1 MAYQLTNGILTVDI
15 AEPGEG
21 YRETRFEWNGLIT
34 GITLLDGGH
43 SFCTSENLT
52 EGQGGGMGLCHEF
65 GIKEAIGYQDTK
77 PGEQFP
83 KLGVGL
89 LTRTDEG
96 PYFFYKDYPVQPF
109 KVEIEQKSPEEI
121 TFRTLPEECE
131 GYAALL
137 EKRISID
144 GQSLSIEYSLH
155 NTGQKKLST
164 EEYCHN
170 FLNINGCSIGP
181 DYRLEFPVTLQ
192 PEVDEAE
199 TSEELMFDAGR
210 VIWEKVPE
218 HEFYFRTGGYDGTR
232 KPYLWELFHL
242 PSGAGVREVSRLE
255 VSYAAVWGR
264 SYVVSPEIFYR
275 IEAEPGQCIKW
286 TRTYEFFSEN
296 TK

>member
-1 MAYQLTNGILTVDI
+1 MAYQLTNGTLTVDI
-15 AEPGEG
+15 AEPGEE

-52 EGQGGGMGLCHEF
+52 PEEGGGMGLCHEF

-89 LTRTDEG
+89 LTRTDNG
-96 PYFFYKDYPVQPF
+96 PYLFHKDYPVQPF
-109 KVEIEQKSPEEI
+109 KVDIVQQGPKQI
-121 TFRTLPEECE
+121 AFRTLPEECG

-137 EKRISID
+137 EKKISIH
-144 GQSLSIEYSLH
+144 GQRLSIEYSLH
-155 NTGQKKLST
+155 NTGQKTLST

-170 FLNINGCSIGP
+170 FLNIDGHPVGP
-181 DYRLEFPVTLQ
+181 DYKLEFPVMLQ
-192 PEVDEAE
+192 PEVDDEA
-199 TSEELMFDAGR
+199 SRQELMFNGGK
-210 VIWEKVPE
+210 VIWGKIPE
-218 HEFYFRTGGYDGTR
+218 HEFYFRTEGYDGTR
-232 KPYLWELFHL
+232 QPYLWQLSHL
-242 PSGAGVREVSRLE
+242 PSGAGMREISSLE

-275 IEAEPGQCIKW
+275 VEAKPGECISW
-286 TRTYEFFSEN
+286 TRTYEFFSGN